1 MIRTKSHSFKKSVGR
16 ISSRY
21 GVPCLLMLCFVVA
34 CDKINIFSRPFVA
47 TVNGVKIYL
56 EDYQLRLNQKKALLP
71 KDILDQPDYIKRFE
85 EEVLDGM
92 ITEKI
97 MDLRAKELNISI
109 SAAELEDKIKEIK
122 KDYGKDFSNV
132 LAQENIKYEH
142 WKEDFKKEMLVQ
154 KLIAMDVNANI
165 KVSEDEAE
173 DYFNEHRNNYKT
185 ESRVRVAQIV
195 VRDLAMAKKIEARLN
210 AGEDFAS
217 VAAKVSIGP
226 EAHRGGDLG
235 FITKQIMPEPLDKTI
250 FNLPVNKI
258 SPIVQS
264 YYGFHIFKVLESQP
278 AKIGNFTDI
287 KEEIIADIR
296 SQKEAAAFVNWL
308 EALKIK
314 AVIKKETKILGK
326 KVTGMNPKQA
336 LETFRSKLQG
346 IVPFALRD
354 CSTYQFRCAAL
365 S

>member
-1 MIRTKSHSFKKSVGR
+1 MISTKAHSFKKSMG
-16 ISSRY
+16 IIPIRY
-21 GVPCLLMLCFVVA
+21 GVPCLLILCFIVA
-34 CDKINIFSRPFVA
+34 CDKINIFSRPCVA
-47 TVNGVKIYL
+47 TVNGAKIYL

-71 KDILDQPDYIKRFE
+71 KDIMDQPDYIKRFE

-122 KDYGKDFSNV
+122 KDYGKDFSNL
-132 LAQENIKYEH
+132 LAQENVKYDQ
-142 WKEDFKKEMLVQ
+142 WKEDLKKEMLLQ
-154 KLIAMDVNANI
+154 KLIAIDVNANI

-173 DYFNEHRNNYKT
+173 DYYNEHRNNYKT

-195 VRDLAMAKKIEARLN
+195 VRDLKMAKKIEARLN

-235 FITKQIMPEPLDKTI
+235 FITRQIMPEPLDKTI

-264 YYGFHIFKVLESQP
+264 FYGFHIFKVLESQP

-287 KEEIIADIR
+287 KEEVIADIR
-296 SQKEAAAFVNWL
+296 AQKEDAAFVNWL

-314 AVIKKETKILGK
+314 AVIKKETNIPGK
-326 KVTGMNPKQA
+326 KVTGMNPKASFGNISQQA
-336 LETFRSKLQG
+336 AGIIPSASRDNSTCNLQ
-346 IVPFALRD
+346 
-354 CSTYQFRCAAL
+354 S
-365 S
+365 